1 MRQEMMTPNQ
11 QCQSTEGKEILAK
24 LQLLMMSTVAVFVCL
39 TNWCLIMPQFIAEF
53 C

>member
-1 MRQEMMTPNQ
+1 MPFLPPNQ
-11 QCQSTEGKEILAK
+11 QRHSTEGKEILAK
-24 LQLLMMSTVAVFVCL
+24 LQLLMMSSVAVFVCL